1 MARRLLDINP
11 LLDLTALDEFL
22 DPESA
27 ARLVQGG
34 ALAPRAPLGV
44 PITQR
49 EGESRDCLGGEQEDV
64 TPSGCDS
71 PQRFDYVVDCIGA
84 WPVGVWVFGSW
95 GSTFDLDQP

>member
-11 LLDLTALDEFL
+11 LLDLTALNEFL

-34 ALAPRAPLGV
+34 ALAPPAPTGI
-44 PITQR
+44 PQR
-49 EGESRDCLGGEQEDV
+49 EGEGRDFPSGEPEEV

-71 PQRFDYVVDCIGA
+71 FDYVVDCIGV
-84 WPVGVWVFGSW
+84 WPVGVWDFWILGEHL
-95 GSTFDLDQP
+95 FDLDQP